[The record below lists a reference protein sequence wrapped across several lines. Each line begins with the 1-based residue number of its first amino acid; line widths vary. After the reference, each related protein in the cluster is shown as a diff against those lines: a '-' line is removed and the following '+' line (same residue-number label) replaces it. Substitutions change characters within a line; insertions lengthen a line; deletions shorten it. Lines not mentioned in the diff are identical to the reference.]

1 MPDELQQGK
10 VVEMQSCTSAQ
21 DAGDT
26 APEQTAHLVGHPRW
40 CPVIK
45 ALLTVTSE
53 FLGVQVVLN
62 LS

>member
-1 MPDELQQGK
+1 
-10 VVEMQSCTSAQ
+10 MQSCATAQ

-26 APEQTAHLVGHPRW
+26 AAEKTAHVVGHPRW

-53 FLGVQVVLN
+53 FLSVQVN
-62 LS
+62 LG